1 MPAIAF
7 KKNKSTNLSIHV
19 DKKMRDYSEEPAF
32 VKKAKKAAAF
42 LKANGLPKSF
52 RKKK

>member
-1 MPAIAF
+1 MPAIAI
-7 KKNKSTNLSIHV
+7 KKDKLPNLKIEV
-19 DKKMRDYSEEPAF
+19 DRKMRDYSNEPTF

-52 RKKK
+52 KKRK